1 MLRRSALRTGG
12 FAAIVFATWICGCA
26 PASKGLPKVGFAQY
40 TSTTSLDALR
50 AGFVEGLAEGGFVDG
65 QSVEIQYVN
74 AQADNG
80 TLQLGVQKLV
90 GDVDLVGL
98 CSTQALQAAVKAVKE
113 KPIVYCGVIDPVA
126 AGAATSPTAP
136 NPNVTGVYNPF
147 PVAEGIAMVRK
158 LMPNVRKIGTLY
170 DPGEPFFEQ
179 MHAQAEAACKA
190 FGGTY
195 VVVSVT
201 SSNDI
206 TTGVQALKSQGVEAI
221 LQLPSNTVNQ
231 GIDGQVKTARELKLP
246 IFSLQPDQLEKGVV
260 AAIGIDLQGAGKQAG
275 KMAAR
280 VLKGEKPA
288 AIPMETAKITP
299 MEIRAEAAKAFGLT
313 LPAP

>member
-1 MLRRSALRTGG
+1 MVCRSRLRPFG
-12 FAAIVFATWICGCA
+12 FAAVVLAAWLSGCA

-50 AGFVEGLAEGGFVDG
+50 SGFVEGLAEGGFVDG

-80 TLQLGVQKLV
+80 TLQLGVQKLAA
-90 GDVDLVGL
+90 DVELVGL
-98 CSTQALQAAVKAVKE
+98 CSTQALQAAVKAVRD

-126 AGAATSPTAP
+126 AGAATSPTSA
-136 NPNVTGVYNPF
+136 NANVTGVYNPF
-147 PVAEGIAMVRK
+147 PVKEGIEMVRK

-170 DPGEPFFEQ
+170 DPGEPFFGQ
-179 MHAQAEAACKA
+179 MHQQAKDACAA
-190 FGGTY
+190 FGGEF

-206 TTGVQALKSQGVEAI
+206 TTGVQSLKSQGVEAI

-260 AAIGIDLQGAGKQAG
+260 AAVGIDLRDAGKQAG

-299 MEIRAEAAKAFGLT
+299 LEIREASAREFGIA
-313 LPAP
+313 LPRP